1 MSPRRDRSP
10 MTTFAE
16 GLEENPALGQVR
28 DNIVQPVTA
37 LFGQGPV
44 SDLLRGRSMGHA
56 LHPVLVQVP
65 LGAIMSAVALDLTQG
80 KRAARQSRFL
90 VGLACLGALPAVAS
104 GLAEWTKA
112 DDRTQRVGVAHAGL
126 NAVGTTA
133 AAVSFLARLGGW
145 SRFGAATAVLSSLA
159 YGVSGSL
166 GGHLSLVRKYASH
179 DTPSTTEG
187 FERGRFD
194 D

>member
-1 MSPRRDRSP
+1 MSSRRTRSS

-16 GLEENPALGQVR
+16 GLEENPTLGELR
-28 DNIVQPVTA
+28 DTLTQPVTA
-37 LFGQGPV
+37 VFGDGPV
-44 SDLLRGRSMGHA
+44 GDLLRGRSMGHA

-65 LGAIMSAVALDLTQG
+65 LGAMLSAVALDLTQG

-90 VGLACLGALPAVAS
+90 IGLACLGALPAVAS

-126 NAVGTTA
+126 NAVATA
-133 AAVSFLARLGGW
+133 TAGISFLARLGGW
-145 SRFGAATAVLSSLA
+145 SRFGAATAVLSSLV

-166 GGHLSLVRKYASH
+166 GGHLSLVRKFASH
-179 DTPSTTEG
+179 DSPSNTEG
-187 FERGRFD
+187 FERGRFE
-194 D
+194 